1 MTTHG
6 TDQPYDPHAAAAAL
20 HTARDA
26 QAAARA
32 AQRTPRRYVI
42 AQGVACA
49 VEFGALGLAARDD
62 RWSGPL
68 LALGL
73 AGFVAFMALMWAGVR
88 HSGSVPWPR
97 REGRPLWRIL
107 VPPLATIAAGGLAAI
122 PYGMT
127 GALVVFAVVC
137 ALDFGRRA
145 IRTEHA

>member
-1 MTTHG
+1 MSNG
-6 TDQPYDPHAAAAAL
+6 TDQPYDQHAAAAAL
-20 HTARDA
+20 HAARDA

-32 AQRTPRRYVI
+32 AQRTPRGYVV
-42 AQGVACA
+42 AQGAACA
-49 VEFGALGLAARDD
+49 VEFAALGLAAVADE

-97 REGRPLWRIL
+97 REGRPAWRIL
-107 VPPLATIAAGGLAAI
+107 LPPAATIAVGGLAAV
-122 PYGMT
+122 PYGMP
-127 GALVVFAVVC
+127 GAMVVFGVVC
-137 ALDFGRRA
+137 AVDLGRRV

>member
-1 MTTHG
+1 MTHS

-20 HTARDA
+20 HAARDA

-42 AQGVACA
+42 AQAAACA
-49 VEFGALGLAARDD
+49 VEFVALGLTGVYEQWA
-62 RWSGPL
+62 GPL

-88 HSGSVPWPR
+88 HGGSVPWPR
-97 REGRPLWRIL
+97 REGRPTWRIL
-107 VPPLATIAAGGLAAI
+107 VPPAATIAVGGLAAI
-122 PYGMT
+122 PYGMS
-127 GALVVFAVVC
+127 GALVVFVVVC
-137 ALDFGRRA
+137 VLDLGRRV